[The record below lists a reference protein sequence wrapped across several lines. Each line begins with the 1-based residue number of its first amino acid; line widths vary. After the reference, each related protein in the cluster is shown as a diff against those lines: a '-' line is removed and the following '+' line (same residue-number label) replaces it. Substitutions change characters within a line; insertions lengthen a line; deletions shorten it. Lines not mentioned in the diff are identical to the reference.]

1 MQAKFILPLMVLF
14 SSAPVVS
21 AADDGALQPPCVDV
35 SKADTRLSLR
45 GTLRQQLFAG
55 PPNFESIA
63 NGDEERRTFILE
75 LPASICLNDGGAF
88 ADPSERVVTVHVG
101 IAAPEVGP
109 LLTALV
115 GHVIEVEGEA
125 FPSQTGHHNAP
136 LVLLADRVSATIQG
150 RSSRG
155 S

>member
-1 MQAKFILPLMVLF
+1 MQIKSNLTIAVMLC
-14 SSAPVVS
+14 SACGVS
-21 AADDGALQPPCVDV
+21 AVETKASHPSCIDV
-35 SKADTRLSLR
+35 SQADTRLSLR

-75 LPASICLNDGGAF
+75 LPESICLNDGGDF
-88 ADPSERVVTVHVG
+88 ANPSERVVTVHVG
-101 IAAPEVGP
+101 IGAPDVAP

-125 FPSQTGHHNAP
+125 FASHTGHHNAP
-136 LVLLADRVSATIQG
+136 LVLLADRESATIQG
-150 RSSRG
+150 RQQRAQ
-155 S
+155 